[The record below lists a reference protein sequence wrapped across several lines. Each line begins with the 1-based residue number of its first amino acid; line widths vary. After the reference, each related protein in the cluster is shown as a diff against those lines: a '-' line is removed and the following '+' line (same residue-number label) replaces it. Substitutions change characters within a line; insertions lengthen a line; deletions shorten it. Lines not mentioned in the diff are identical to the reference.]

1 LLAAV
6 VVVVLFQAVVVLV
19 VSSPSLLSLLPR
31 QIIRLQL
38 ALAARAL
45 LQVVSVLVQLVA
57 ILNLVL

>member
-1 LLAAV
+1 
-6 VVVVLFQAVVVLV
+6 VVVLFQAVVVLV
-19 VSSPSLLSLLPR
+19 VSSPSLLNLLPR